1 MKWNSL
7 TIIFHVVNGC
17 EDHLR
22 FFFAWRLFFKKW
34 LLSDRGHFAVNND
47 ALWPISGVVYR
58 GRKYFTPWIVTLW
71 SISVDRPNNSLFFF
85 FWSGGEWLSLFLF
98 RIRRSTTREHRKRV
112 SRHFKYSFFSSR
124 FSKPPL
130 FHPLVYDSSHNF

>member
-85 FWSGGEWLSLFLF
+85 FGREVSGF
-98 RIRRSTTREHRKRV
+98 
-112 SRHFKYSFFSSR
+112 R
-124 FSKPPL
+124 FSCFVSDAL
-130 FHPLVYDSSHNF
+130 RLESIENESLATSNIRFFQAVFRNHRFFIR